1 MSSTRISSDLRLAI
15 VLLAAGEGSRMGSI
29 PKALLLKDGKTL
41 LQGFCEMVQELRPV
55 EFVVLT
61 GFHAQAIEA
70 ELAKI
75 GKALNIAVTV
85 QHNFN
90 AQNGQGSSV
99 RLALESLQSQ
109 FDVLAVCLSDQPNIG
124 HEEIEFLLG
133 QFSKRQSNQEIIMP
147 EVNGQRGNPV
157 LFSKKAVENILSTPG
172 MVCRA
177 YMDQHPELIQI
188 CEMNNPAY
196 VLDVDTEA
204 DIQKLGI
211 TRA

>member
-1 MSSTRISSDLRLAI
+1 M

-124 HEEIEFLLG
+124 HEEIEYLLG
-133 QFSKRQSNQEIIMP
+133 QFSKRQTNQEIIMP

-157 LFSKKAVENILSTPG
+157 LFSKKAVENILSIPG

-177 YMDQHPELIQI
+177 YMDQHPELITV
-188 CEMNNPAY
+188 CEIDNPAY
-196 VLDVDTEA
+196 VLDADTEA